1 MSTTTAAN
9 EATAA
14 AGVAITVTGS
24 ILGLQFDAL
33 LGGFVGALV
42 AQTLVTDP
50 PIEGLTAL
58 QRYVR
63 VFAQLLAAG
72 MLAGF
77 LTPIAEN
84 ILAGLLPPKVPVHAL
99 HMAVAGAIGM
109 VAPVVVPALRKLA
122 QKLAE
127 RP

>member
-1 MSTTTAAN
+1 MTAAAN

-42 AQTLVTDP
+42 AQTLVTNP
-50 PIEGLTAL
+50 PMEGLTAL

-77 LTPIAEN
+77 LTPVAEA
-84 ILAGLLPPKVPVHAL
+84 ILVGMLPPKLPVQAL
-99 HMAVAGAIGM
+99 HMAVAGALGM
-109 VAPVVVPALRKLA
+109 VAPVVVPMLRKIA
-122 QKLAE
+122 SKLAE
-127 RP
+127 KP

>member
-1 MSTTTAAN
+1 MSTASAAN

-77 LTPIAEN
+77 LTPVVETIA
-84 ILAGLLPPKVPVHAL
+84 AGLLPAKVPWHAL

>member
-1 MSTTTAAN
+1 MSTATAAN

-77 LTPIAEN
+77 LTPVAET
-84 ILAGLLPPKVPVHAL
+84 IVAGMLPAKMPVQAL

-109 VAPVVVPALRKLA
+109 VAPVIVPMLRKIA
-122 QKLAE
+122 SKLAE
-127 RP
+127 KP